1 MNHYVERAVPM
12 TWAAE
17 VTGLVLRS
25 CRTLEALWLT
35 GVDWP
40 KARAQIG
47 AAIRSERFSDLYV
60 AKRWLNSLVLFSTSF
75 LGRNILGVFGETLW
89 SCTIFPKKMY
99 RFSCCDGTGW
109 TFVFFKA

>member
-1 MNHYVERAVPM
+1 MRSNQESALCHWLVVAVPM
-12 TWAAE
+12 RHGLTLHHRSVLDE

-47 AAIRSERFSDLYV
+47 AAIRSERFSD
-60 AKRWLNSLVLFSTSF
+60 
-75 LGRNILGVFGETLW
+75 
-89 SCTIFPKKMY
+89 
-99 RFSCCDGTGW
+99 
-109 TFVFFKA
+109 